1 MKILATYSIKG
12 GVGKTAAAVNLAYLA
27 ALDGAPTLVWD
38 LDPQGAASFYFRIKP
53 KVKGGGKKLIHGD
66 RPVDDLIKG
75 TDYDRL
81 DLLPS
86 DFSFRHLDLVLDQ
99 TKKPIRQMQ
108 RVLKPVADEYD
119 YLFLDCPP
127 NISLLSECVI
137 EIADAILSPV
147 IPTTLSIRTLDQLAR
162 FIEKNACGSRLEMMP
177 FFSMV
182 DRRKNLH
189 REVIETL
196 PERCPYMLSAHIP
209 YASDIERMGIERA
222 PLCSYSGKSRSAKAY
237 RLLWD
242 EIKRRLGNSGAGG

>member
-27 ALDGAPTLVWD
+27 ALDGARTLVWD

-53 KVKGGGKKLIHGD
+53 KVKGGGRKLIQGD
-66 RPVDDLIKG
+66 HSIDDRIKG

-86 DFSFRHLDLVLDQ
+86 DFSFRHLDLVLDH
-99 TKKPIRQMQ
+99 TKNPTRQMQ

-127 NISLLSECVI
+127 NISLLSESVI
-137 EIADAILSPV
+137 GLADAIVSPV
-147 IPTTLSIRTLDQLAR
+147 IPTTLSIRTLDQLIR
-162 FIEKNACGSRLEMMP
+162 FIDKHECGSLEMIP

-196 PERCPYMLSAHIP
+196 SKHCPSLLDARIP

-242 EIKRRLGNSGAGG
+242 EIKRRLGDSGIGG

>member
-12 GVGKTAAAVNLAYLA
+12 GVGKTSAAVNLAYVA
-27 ALDGAPTLVWD
+27 ALNGASTLVWD
-38 LDPQGAASFYFRIKP
+38 LDPQGAASFYFRVKP
-53 KVKGGGKKLIHGD
+53 KVKGGGRKLIHGD
-66 RPVDDLIKG
+66 RPIDDLIKG

-86 DFSFRHLDLVLDQ
+86 DFSFRHLDLVLGQ
-99 TKKPIRQMQ
+99 TKKPTRQMLS
-108 RVLKPVADEYD
+108 VLKPVADDYQ

-137 EIADAILSPV
+137 KIADAIISPV

-162 FIEKNACGSRLEMMP
+162 FIDKNACGTLKMMP

-196 PERCPYMLSAHIP
+196 PQRCPDMLSAHIP

-237 RLLWD
+237 WLLWD
-242 EIKRRLGNSGAGG
+242 DIKRRLGDYGANG

>member
-1 MKILATYSIKG
+1 MRILATYSIKG

-27 ALDGAPTLVWD
+27 ALDGAQTLVWD

-53 KVKGGGKKLIHGD
+53 KVKGGGRKLIHRD
-66 RPVDDLIKG
+66 RPIDDLIKG

-99 TKKPIRQMQ
+99 TKKPTRQMLS
-108 RVLKPVADEYD
+108 VLKPVADEYD

-137 EIADAILSPV
+137 EIADAIVSPV
-147 IPTTLSIRTLDQLAR
+147 IPTTLSIRTLDQLTR
-162 FIEKNACGSRLEMMP
+162 FIEKNDCGNLEMMP

-196 PERCPYMLSAHIP
+196 PEHCPNLLSALIP

-242 EIKRRLGNSGAGG
+242 EIKRRLNDSRAVC

>member
-27 ALDGAPTLVWD
+27 ALDGAQTLVWD

-66 RPVDDLIKG
+66 RPIDDLIKG

-99 TKKPIRQMQ
+99 TKKPTRQLLN
-108 RVLKPVADEYD
+108 VLKPVADDYQ

-137 EIADAILSPV
+137 EIADAIISPV
-147 IPTTLSIRTLDQLAR
+147 IPTTLSIRTWDQLAR
-162 FIEKNACGSRLEMMP
+162 FIEKSACDSLEMMP

-189 REVIETL
+189 REVTETL
-196 PERCPYMLSAHIP
+196 PERCSDMLNAHIP

-222 PLCSYSGKSRSAKAY
+222 PLCSYAGKSRSAKAY
-237 RLLWD
+237 QLLWD
-242 EIKRRLGNSGAGG
+242 EIKRRLGDSEAGG

>member
-1 MKILATYSIKG
+1 MRILATYSIKG

-27 ALDGAPTLVWD
+27 ALDGAQTLVWD

-53 KVKGGGKKLIHGD
+53 KVKGGGKKLIYGD
-66 RPVDDLIKG
+66 RRLDDLIKG

-99 TKKPIRQMQ
+99 SKKPTRRMLN
-108 RVLKPVADEYD
+108 VLKPVADEYD

-137 EIADAILSPV
+137 DIADAIVSPV
-147 IPTTLSIRTLDQLAR
+147 IPTTLSIRTLDQLIR
-162 FIEKNACGSRLEMMP
+162 FIDKNDCGRLEMMP

-196 PERCPYMLSAHIP
+196 SKRCPNLLDARIP
-209 YASDIERMGIERA
+209 YASDIERMGLERA
-222 PLCSYSGKSRSAKAY
+222 PLCSYAEKSRSAKAY

-242 EIKRRLGNSGAGG
+242 EIKHRLADSGIGG